1 MDQKPKP
8 SDFYRKLQLANG
20 EIVGVKPTLYQEHRM
35 VRGRRRKYI
44 AGVLPNGKLVLNADK
59 SEVLS
64 YKMIG
69 IEDWTYDNDTI

>member
-59 SEVLS
+59 SEVLP
-64 YKMIG
+64 YKQIG
-69 IEDWTYDNDTI
+69 IAEWTYDNDTS

>member
-1 MDQKPKP
+1 MEPKPKP

-59 SEVLS
+59 SEVLT
-64 YKMIG
+64 YKQIG
-69 IEDWTYDNDTI
+69 IADWSYNK